1 MNRPADPSLLPGPF
15 PGAWRLAEGPSPA
28 VLSRP
33 GALDSL
39 GEVARAYGFAR
50 PLVTGDSGIADAGI
64 LDRALR
70 ILAEAGI
77 RAAAFTD
84 FGENPSESEVER
96 GRVAARRAGADSL
109 IGLGGGS
116 SLDVAKGVG
125 FLLAGGGRME
135 DYRGYDRVGAP
146 LPPMIGAPTTAG
158 TGSEAQSYAL
168 ISRDRDHRKLA
179 CGAPSALFRAVI
191 HDPALLPSAPLGVR
205 AAAGFDALAHA
216 VETAVST
223 GRTDA
228 SAALSRSAFALLVSS
243 FPKVVRAGGAE
254 NGFPSAGAANEEP
267 DDSSCWARMQR
278 GAFFAGA
285 AIERSMLGAAH
296 ALANPLTR
304 NYGLSH
310 GRALARTLPAV
321 VRWNAHAEEARAAYA
336 GLLAAGAVA
345 RNGESAGVPKGGSR
359 EEGAGDALAARIEEA
374 AASGGLLE
382 GDLRED
388 GDRLSES
395 AVDALAAE
403 AAEEWTGRFNPRP
416 FTEES
421 ARMLY
426 RSALG

>member
-1 MNRPADPSLLPGPF
+1 MSRPEGPSLLPGPF
-15 PGAWRLAEGPSPA
+15 PGAWRLADGPSPA
-28 VLSRP
+28 VLSGP

-39 GEVARAYGFAR
+39 GSLARHCGFSR
-50 PLVTGDSGIADAGI
+50 PLVTADSGIAAAGI

-70 ILAEAGI
+70 SLAEAGI

-96 GRVAARRAGADSL
+96 GREAARRANADSL

-135 DYRGYDRVGAP
+135 DYRGYDRVGKP

-158 TGSEAQSYAL
+158 SGSEAQSYAL

-179 CGAPSALFRAVI
+179 CGAPSALFRAVV
-191 HDPALLPSAPLGVR
+191 HDPGLLPSAPLEVR

-216 VETAVST
+216 VETAVTT
-223 GRTDA
+223 GRTEA
-228 SAALSRSAFALLVSS
+228 STALSRSAFALLISS
-243 FPKVVRAGGAE
+243 FPKVVR
-254 NGFPSAGAANEEP
+254 GAADRAAGEEVDGASP
-267 DDSSCWARMQR
+267 WARMQR

-304 NYGLSH
+304 KFGLSH

-321 VRWNAHAEEARAAYA
+321 VRWNAEVEEADAAYA
-336 GLLAAGAVA
+336 GLLAVGRAAGDGGPAGAPNEV
-345 RNGESAGVPKGGSR
+345 SP
-359 EEGAGDALAARIEEA
+359 EGAGESLAVRIEESA
-374 AASGGLLE
+374 AAGGLLE
-382 GDLRED
+382 
-388 GDRLSES
+388 DRGERFPES
-395 AVDALAAE
+395 ALAALATE

-416 FTEES
+416 FAEDGALS
-421 ARMLY
+421 LY
-426 RSALG
+426 RAALG